1 MNKEFFQPRGLYCL
15 LMTWNP
21 ELPDAP
27 ATTIDLNSFISK
39 AADGGS
45 SSSLGHLRHKFK
57 SSDGKAYGNIFP
69 EVAPLIFPQI
79 DQLASDKDAEKKFA
93 GMKKKKEFVAGYLD
107 KRAQAKF
114 VSHHSRQL
122 ILYLS
127 TPTNTGPLIGRRK
140 PRQSSHPSPKA
151 NLQLPLRRP
160 QPCGK

>member
-45 SSSLGHLRHKFK
+45 SSGLERLRHKFK

-69 EVAPLIFPQI
+69 EVAPLVFPQI
-79 DQLASDKDAEKKFA
+79 DQVASDKDAQKKFA
-93 GMKKKKEFVAGYLD
+93 GMKKKKQFVDGYLD

-114 VSHHSRQL
+114 VSHHS
-122 ILYLS
+122 
-127 TPTNTGPLIGRRK
+127 
-140 PRQSSHPSPKA
+140 
-151 NLQLPLRRP
+151 
-160 QPCGK
+160 